1 VSIIERVAQLLEPLA
16 QPDSSALG
24 RAPKGP
30 ELDLI
35 ERSMASV
42 LVMPPAAASQ
52 AAGRTAGP
60 AATEAASRAPRIAR
74 SVTLDRARL
83 RERGLIAP
91 GGERSATAESFR
103 RIKRRILANAVN
115 SKANPPANLILV
127 TSALAGEGKS
137 FCTINLALSIALEV
151 DHSVLLIDADVRKP
165 SMPDL
170 LGLKAGKGL
179 MDLLV
184 DRRLDMS
191 EVLYRTDIGKLT
203 LLPAG
208 TFQANATELLAS
220 AATQELLAEMAA
232 RYRDRIVI
240 LDSPPLLL
248 ASETAVLASAVGQVI
263 VVVESGK
270 TTESALKEAL
280 GLIDSRRLTGL
291 ILNKSTSPGLGSY
304 YGGYGTGA

>member
-16 QPDSSALG
+16 QANSSAPA
-24 RAPKGP
+24 RAARSA

-35 ERSMASV
+35 ERSIAGV

-52 AAGRTAGP
+52 AEGRIPG
-60 AATEAASRAPRIAR
+60 AAPEAANKGIRSSRA
-74 SVTLDRARL
+74 VTLDRARL
-83 RERGLIAP
+83 RQRGLIAP
-91 GGERSATAESFR
+91 GGERTATAESFR
-103 RIKRRILANAVN
+103 RIKRRILTNAVN
-115 SKANPPANLILV
+115 SKANPPANLVLV
-127 TSALAGEGKS
+127 TSALPGEGKS
-137 FCTINLALSIALEV
+137 FCAINLALSIALEV

-170 LGLKAGKGL
+170 LGLKAEKGL

-184 DRRLDMS
+184 DRRIDMS

-208 TFQANATELLAS
+208 TSQANATELLAS
-220 AATQELLAEMAA
+220 AATRELLLEIAA

-248 ASETAVLASAVGQVI
+248 ASETAVLANQVGQLV

-270 TTESALKEAL
+270 TTESAVKEAL
-280 GLIDSRRLTGL
+280 ALIDSSRLTGL
-291 ILNKSTSPGLGSY
+291 VLNKSTSPGSGSY
-304 YGGYGTGA
+304 YGGYGAGA